1 MKKLKMFGLSIM
13 LFFAASC
20 MQEVEAPKSL
30 EWVPAR
36 FIQFGASFFSF
47 ETGDD
52 GSLYT
57 LASINGEY
65 GFYKW
70 TGSNWQV
77 LANLEWGQ
85 YNINDFTIYK
95 QTVYFIDADQNQ
107 RSLWAVKSN
116 LIEKVNLEGLVIEV
130 TNFKGKLVVAG
141 QFTDALG
148 NTAGLVHSENG
159 IDFTPIPSSGGSL
172 STGFFLK
179 KGNQKLFLT
188 NSGQPQS
195 TFEYDGVT
203 LENTGFTGGYKFIDE
218 ENSFYFI
225 NNSPNE
231 KQEVNKFSNGKVSV
245 IGPTL
250 GNKSIETVFLID
262 DVLIAMGTNSTTN
275 LSETFCLVN
284 NQWIQIT
291 TTNLLQRSFKYE
303 DKTFVFDFNGVILEL
318 AFKQR

>member
-1 MKKLKMFGLSIM
+1 MKKLNLLGLSV
-13 LFFAASC
+13 LLVFAGSC
-20 MQEVEAPKSL
+20 IEEIEVPKSL

-36 FIQFGASFFSF
+36 FIQFGASFSSF

-77 LANLEWGQ
+77 FANLEWGQ
-85 YNINDFTIYK
+85 YIINDFTIYK
-95 QTVYFIDADQNQ
+95 QNAYFIDVDQNQ
-107 RSLWAVKSN
+107 RSLWSVKSN
-116 LIEKVNLEGLVIEV
+116 LIEKVNLEGLAIEV
-130 TNFKGKLVVAG
+130 TNFKNKLVVAG

-159 IDFTPIPSSGGSL
+159 TDFTPIPSSGTSL
-172 STGFFLK
+172 TTGFLLRT
-179 KGNQKLFLT
+179 GNQKLFVT

-203 LENTGFTGGYKFIDE
+203 LKNTGFAGGYQFIDQD
-218 ENSFYFI
+218 NSFYFI

-231 KQEVNKFSNGKVSV
+231 KQEVNKYSNGQVSV
-245 IGPTL
+245 L
-250 GNKSIETVFLID
+250 GSPLENKNIDTVFLVD
-262 DVLIAMGTNSTTN
+262 DILIAMGTNRTTN

-284 NQWIQIT
+284 NQWSQIT
-291 TTNLLQRSFKYE
+291 TTNLLQRFFKYE
-303 DKTFVFDFNGVILEL
+303 DKTYVFDYYGVVLEL
-318 AFKQR
+318 ASVQR